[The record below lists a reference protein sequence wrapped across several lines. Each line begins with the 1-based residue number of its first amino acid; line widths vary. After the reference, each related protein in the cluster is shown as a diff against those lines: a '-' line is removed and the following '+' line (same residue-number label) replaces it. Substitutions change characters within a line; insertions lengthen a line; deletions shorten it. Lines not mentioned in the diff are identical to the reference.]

1 MSYLTRKDTLSIIIE
16 GVPDMDD
23 KNVAEI
29 VKYLKPIIVLQVQNL
44 TKTDEEMPEILLS
57 RVGLQSREIA
67 QLVGKNQGAV
77 AKTIQRAGK
86 GA

>member
-1 MSYLTRKDTLSIIIE
+1 
-16 GVPDMDD
+16 MDD